1 MIAHGIILSG
11 LTQLISQVKQI
22 TSIIFL
28 LPFTS
33 AVHRATLLR
42 PHLSVIFPP
51 KQQKHSRQLPF
62 SLHMG
67 SLDPHCSSA
76 AEVCGLCALGYD
88 ALHHTPWDAAQVLGL
103 LEDLP
108 LGNLPA
114 QSMQERSWSMLHL
127 YKFPFCQPVPPPP
140 ADDGI
145 CARRPSRVLGP
156 APAVLWQ
163 CRSFFP
169 SQQRELPRTS
179 PDVTLPQIKKQKK
192 KFKNSLFSVKPLDF
206 CSNCRCSMKDSVW
219 QLSPFLM
226 GALVLWRT
234 SLMTPDL

>member
-33 AVHRATLLR
+33 AMHRAALLR

-62 SLHMG
+62 SLHVG
-67 SLDPHCSSA
+67 SILAAAVLQKSAGSVPSVITLCIIPHGMQHKSLGFLKTCHLESSQHRA
-76 AEVCGLCALGYD
+76 CRREAGVCC
-88 ALHHTPWDAAQVLGL
+88 TCVL
-103 LEDLP
+103 
-108 LGNLPA
+108 
-114 QSMQERSWSMLHL
+114 
-127 YKFPFCQPVPPPP
+127 PFCQPVPPPP

-156 APAVLWQ
+156 APPALWQ

-169 SQQRELPRTS
+169 SQQRELPGTS
-179 PDVTLPQIKKQKK
+179 PDVTLPQIKKQK
-192 KFKNSLFSVKPLDF
+192 
-206 CSNCRCSMKDSVW
+206 
-219 QLSPFLM
+219 
-226 GALVLWRT
+226 
-234 SLMTPDL
+234 